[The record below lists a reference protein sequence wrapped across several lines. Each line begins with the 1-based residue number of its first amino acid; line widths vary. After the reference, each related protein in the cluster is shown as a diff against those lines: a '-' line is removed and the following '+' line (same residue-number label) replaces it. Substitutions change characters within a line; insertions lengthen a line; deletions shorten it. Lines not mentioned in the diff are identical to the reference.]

1 MNVGTIWASLK
12 LNMQGFSKGLK
23 EASASATAFAT
34 SVNGKFNGIGAVIDD
49 MAKAGQK
56 SKFEFKD
63 VARIV
68 QGIIISKIFYSGLQS
83 IRRCNDA
90 VWEFSQSLEYAKIA
104 YTNLFGDNSLAEEF
118 INVLKDFA
126 AKTPFNFTESE
137 QAAKRLLAYGV
148 QYKNVMYIMRGV
160 MSAAS
165 MQGDPAKIE
174 SISRALGQIYTKGRV
189 MNEEMRQLAE
199 AGIPVYEILR
209 EKLGL
214 TQKQLQN
221 LGKESVSASAAINAL
236 VDGMTERFGNVV
248 EASSRTMSGILNN
261 IKDNATMLASGL
273 FEPAYTKLKSF
284 FDYIGKSLFNLRDIF
299 ETQGAGGV
307 FEALVPKELQPTI
320 RQLMGN
326 FMMLGNTI
334 KNLVVTAFDILRP
347 IAMSFVI
354 VFNALAPIILNV
366 INVLAALVSILV
378 RNEAVL
384 KTITFTLSAA
394 AAMWVVFKLRAL
406 ASAVIIGVINGI
418 SVALKVLSVMMT
430 FVSTHPLWALLIGL
444 SGILVGISGGFS
456 SVGKAINSAFKS
468 LTNISGI
475 DTDKLL
481 LPSQKE
487 RANDLDKFNKKLDG
501 TADSMD
507 NLSDKTGKA
516 AKAAK
521 QLLSFDEVFKLKEPD
536 EKTSANKKDD
546 ADNISIPDINIPSGD
561 AYIPDVPDFTGFI
574 NDYIT
579 KLKGAFGD
587 IGNKLKS
594 AGIGALL
601 GAALGMILTGNPVA
615 AAIAAAA
622 GAIVGWFWDDL
633 ASKIG
638 LTDAGKVA
646 IPIATALGA
655 IIGGLIGGPAGAA
668 IGAAVGLL
676 AGWLIDGIA
685 RGLETGDW
693 SAIAMPLSIGIGAGI
708 GFLVGGPVGAA
719 IGTAIGTLT
728 GWLITAISDGI
739 TKSDWSGV
747 AMPLG
752 TSLGAAI
759 GLVAAGPVGAAIG
772 ALVGW
777 IVGAIS
783 EAVMTNWDAV
793 KEAFVAPFSYFGEVT
808 SAIWDAVAGF
818 FEDAFNADNFLDFGK
833 NILLGI
839 VSGIGAA
846 LYTVLLAIGSLF
858 QAIVEALKAAFGIA
872 SPAKK
877 MKPYGSFILQGIL
890 GGFVDA
896 VVGFVSAIGD
906 FFVSIGNA
914 LASGAATLVTN
925 ISTWFTNR
933 ITDIGNFLSSIG
945 TAVSTAFTNIKDAV
959 AEKVSAAFSAVS
971 TTFTN
976 IKDTI
981 SDKAGAAFSAVSTT
995 FTNVKNT
1002 IGEKISSAYDNTKT
1016 VFGNIKD
1023 TIGEKAGSAYRTV
1036 KDSFSNIFTSVKT
1049 SLGNVKSTASSVLS
1063 SVLTSFTDWVSNLW
1077 NKVFDKLFGWIGDLV
1092 DGFKSLFSAS
1102 NDADINVGSSDTPST
1117 NSVKTGHAT
1126 GGIFDREHVARFAEG
1141 NKAEAVIPLEN
1152 AGAMQPFVDA
1162 VANGITASLM
1172 PIVANVTGN
1181 QEQLQPLYVGTL
1193 IADDRSLKELN
1204 RKMQVIQLQENARRG
1219 Y

>member
-12 LNMQGFSKGLK
+12 LNMQDFSNGLK
-23 EASASATAFAT
+23 AASASATAFAT

-248 EASSRTMSGILNN
+248 DASSRTMSGILNN

-273 FEPAYTKLKSF
+273 FEPAYAKLKSF

-320 RQLMGN
+320 RQLIGN

-347 IAMSFVI
+347 IAMSFVT

-418 SVALKVLSVMMT
+418 SAALKVLSVMMT
-430 FVSTHPLWALLIGL
+430 FVSTHSLWALLIGL

-468 LTNISGI
+468 LTKISGI

-574 NDYIT
+574 NDYVT

-587 IGNKLKS
+587 IGNKLKN

-601 GAALGMILTGNPVA
+601 GAALGMVLTGNPVA
-615 AAIAAAA
+615 AAIGAAI
-622 GAIVGWFWDDL
+622 GAIVGWFWDGF
-633 ASKIG
+633 ANKIG
-638 LTDAGKVA
+638 LTKTGKVA
-646 IPIATALGA
+646 IPLATALGA
-655 IIGGLIGGPAGAA
+655 IIGGLIGGAPGALIGSA
-668 IGAAVGLL
+668 IGILVG
-676 AGWLIDGIA
+676 GLIDGIA
-685 RGLETGDW
+685 SGLETGDW
-693 SAIAMPLSIGIGAGI
+693 SRIAMPLSIGIGAGI
-708 GFLVGGPVGAA
+708 GFLAGGGP
-719 IGTAIGTLT
+719 I
-728 GWLITAISDGI
+728 
-739 TKSDWSGV
+739 
-747 AMPLG
+747 
-752 TSLGAAI
+752 
-759 GLVAAGPVGAAIG
+759 GAAIG
-772 ALVGW
+772 ALVGL

-783 EAVMTNWDAV
+783 EAIMTNWDAV
-793 KEAFVAPFSYFGEVT
+793 KEAFIAPFSYFGEVT
-808 SAIWDAVAGF
+808 SAIWEAVAGF
-818 FEDAFNADNFLDFGK
+818 FEEAFNADNFLDFGK

-839 VSGIGAA
+839 VTGIGAA

-858 QAIVEALKAAFGIA
+858 KAIVDALKAAFGIA

-896 VVGFVSAIGD
+896 VVGFVNAIGD

-959 AEKVSAAFSAVS
+959 AEKVGAAFSAVS

-1102 NDADINVGSSDTPST
+1102 KDADVNT
-1117 NSVKTGHAT
+1117 NSKSTSSTGSVKAGHAT

>member
-1 MNVGTIWASLK
+1 MNVGTIWASLN
-12 LNMQGFSKGLK
+12 LNMQNFSNGLRQ
-23 EASASATAFAT
+23 ASASATAFAT

-68 QGIIISKIFYSGLQS
+68 QGIIISKIFYSGLQA

-248 EASSRTMSGILNN
+248 DASSRTMSGILNN

-273 FEPAYTKLKSF
+273 FEPAYAKLKSF
-284 FDYIGKSLFNLRDIF
+284 FDYIGKSLFSLRDIF

-320 RQLMGN
+320 RQLIGN

-334 KNLVVTAFDILRP
+334 KNLVVTAFDVLKP
-347 IAMSFVI
+347 IAMSLVI
-354 VFNALAPIILNV
+354 VFNAFAPILLNV
-366 INVLAALVSILV
+366 INVLSALTSILV
-378 RNEAVL
+378 RNDAVL

-406 ASAVIIGVINGI
+406 ASAIIIGVINGI

-430 FVSTHPLWALLIGL
+430 FVSTHSLWALLIGL

-468 LTNISGI
+468 LTKISGI

-536 EKTSANKKDD
+536 EKTSTDKKDD
-546 ADNISIPDINIPSGD
+546 TNLSIPDIDIPSSD
-561 AYIPDVPDFTGFI
+561 AYIPDVPDFSGFI
-574 NDYIT
+574 NDYVT
-579 KLKGAFGD
+579 KLTNAFGD
-587 IGNKLKS
+587 IGKKLKN

-601 GAALGMILTGNPVA
+601 GAALGMVLTGNPVA
-615 AAIAAAA
+615 AAIGAAI
-622 GAIVGWFWDDL
+622 GAIVGWFWDGF
-633 ASKIG
+633 ANKIG
-638 LTDAGKVA
+638 LTNTGKVA
-646 IPIATALGA
+646 IPLATALGA
-655 IIGGLIGGPAGAA
+655 IIGGLIGGAPGALIGSA
-668 IGAAVGLL
+668 IGLLVG
-676 AGWLIDGIA
+676 GLIDGIA
-685 RGLETGDW
+685 AGLETGDW
-693 SAIAMPLSIGIGAGI
+693 SRIAMPLSIGLGAGI
-708 GFLVGGPVGAA
+708 GFAVGG
-719 IGTAIGTLT
+719 
-728 GWLITAISDGI
+728 
-739 TKSDWSGV
+739 
-747 AMPLG
+747 
-752 TSLGAAI
+752 
-759 GLVAAGPVGAAIG
+759 GPIGAAIG
-772 ALVGW
+772 ALIGW

-783 EAVMTNWDAV
+783 EAIMTNWDAV
-793 KEAFVAPFSYFGEVT
+793 KEAFLAPFSYFGEVT

-818 FEDAFNADNFLDFGK
+818 FEDAFNANNFLDFGK

-858 QAIVEALKAAFGIA
+858 MAIVDALKAAFGIA

-906 FFVSIGNA
+906 FFVSIGSA
-914 LASGAATLVTN
+914 LATGAATLVTN
-925 ISTWFTNR
+925 ISTWFANR

-945 TAVSTAFTNIKDAV
+945 TAVSTTFTNIKDAV
-959 AEKVSAAFSAVS
+959 AEKVGAAFSAVS

-976 IKDTI
+976 IKNTI
-981 SDKAGAAFSAVSTT
+981 ADKAGAAFNAVSTT

-1002 IGEKISSAYDNTKT
+1002 IGEKISSAYDKTKT

-1023 TIGEKAGSAYRTV
+1023 TIGEKAGSAYTAV
-1036 KDSFSNIFTSVKT
+1036 KNSFSNIFTSVKT
-1049 SLGNVKSTASSVLS
+1049 SLGNVKSTASSILS

-1102 NDADINVGSSDTPST
+1102 KDADINVSSSNAPST

-1126 GGIFDREHVARFAEG
+1126 GGIFDREHIARFAEG
-1141 NKAEAVIPLEN
+1141 NKAEAIIPLEN

>member
-1 MNVGTIWASLK
+1 MNVGTIWASIK
-12 LNMQGFSKGLK
+12 LNMQDFSKGLK

-248 EASSRTMSGILNN
+248 DASSRTMSGILNN

-273 FEPAYTKLKSF
+273 FEPAYAKLKSF

-307 FEALVPKELQPTI
+307 FEALVPKELQSTI
-320 RQLMGN
+320 RQLIGN

-347 IAMSFVI
+347 IAMSLI
-354 VFNALAPIILNV
+354 ILFNALAPIILNV
-366 INVLAALVSILV
+366 INGLAALVSILV
-378 RNEAVL
+378 RDEAVL

-418 SVALKVLSVMMT
+418 SLSLKVLSVMMD
-430 FVSTHPLWALLIGL
+430 FVSKHTLWALLIAGAGIIVGL
-444 SGILVGISGGFS
+444 SGSFS
-456 SVGKAINSAFKS
+456 SLGKSINSAFKS
-468 LTNISGI
+468 LTKISGI

-536 EKTSANKKDD
+536 EKTSTDKKDD
-546 ADNISIPDINIPSGD
+546 TSLSIPDIDIPSGD
-561 AYIPDVPDFTGFI
+561 AYIPDVPDFSGFI
-574 NDYIT
+574 NDYVT
-579 KLKGAFGD
+579 KLTNAFGD
-587 IGNKLKS
+587 IGKKLKN

-601 GAALGMILTGNPVA
+601 GAALGMVLTGNPVA
-615 AAIAAAA
+615 AAIGAAI
-622 GAIVGWFWDDL
+622 GAIVGWFWDGF
-633 ASKIG
+633 ANKIG
-638 LTDAGKVA
+638 LTNTGKVA
-646 IPIATALGA
+646 IPLATALGA
-655 IIGGLIGGPAGAA
+655 IIGGLIGGAPGALIGSA
-668 IGAAVGLL
+668 IGLLVG
-676 AGWLIDGIA
+676 GLIDGIVA
-685 RGLETGDW
+685 GLETGDW
-693 SAIAMPLSIGIGAGI
+693 SRIAMPLSIGLGAGI
-708 GFLVGGPVGAA
+708 GFAVGG
-719 IGTAIGTLT
+719 
-728 GWLITAISDGI
+728 
-739 TKSDWSGV
+739 
-747 AMPLG
+747 
-752 TSLGAAI
+752 
-759 GLVAAGPVGAAIG
+759 GPIGAAIG
-772 ALVGW
+772 ALIGW

-783 EAVMTNWDAV
+783 EAIMTNWDAV
-793 KEAFVAPFSYFGEVT
+793 KEAFLAPFSYFGEVT

-858 QAIVEALKAAFGIA
+858 QAIVDALKAAFGIA

-906 FFVSIGNA
+906 FFVSIGSA
-914 LASGAATLVTN
+914 LATGAATLVTN
-925 ISTWFTNR
+925 ISTWFANR

-945 TAVSTAFTNIKDAV
+945 TAVSTTFTNIKDAV
-959 AEKVSAAFSAVS
+959 AEKVGAAFSAVS

-976 IKDTI
+976 IKNTI
-981 SDKAGAAFSAVSTT
+981 ADKVGAAFNAVSTT

-1002 IGEKISSAYDNTKT
+1002 IGEKISSAYDKTKT

-1023 TIGEKAGSAYRTV
+1023 TIGEKAGSAYTAV
-1036 KDSFSNIFTSVKT
+1036 KNSFSNIFTSVKT
-1049 SLGNVKSTASSVLS
+1049 SLCNVKSTASSILS

-1102 NDADINVGSSDTPST
+1102 KDADINVSSSNAPST